1 MKKLIALFLSLCMLL
16 SLAACGGGGN
26 GGGGGAETPST
37 PAPQD
42 SAPESASDS
51 TSTVTVL
58 DGYEV
63 TVVTAADGTVTYD
76 GLTKDELESS
86 LPKEHIPQKLAAGID
101 VTFAFLCVNL
111 QSVSIKSMSDGME
124 AICEGYGINYEV
136 QEMYMDIA
144 TQLDCIENFL
154 TMGVSLIVTFCIDE
168 NAMAD
173 SAAKV
178 MDSGTALVILD
189 GTPSFDMSLNICTDP
204 YTVGYQEGKMVSAWV
219 DTAYP
224 DAGEGEVKAAL
235 LNNAFIPDFV
245 KQNEGLMAAIAED
258 ARINIVYEMAGTAH
272 TIDEGYTFA
281 EDALTS
287 DPEIV
292 LFMTKV
298 GSQGIGVN
306 NYLQS
311 VGLASDSVAVIAA
324 DCDEE
329 GRSMV
334 DAAVDSSA
342 SVLRGEIGY
351 GTYQRQDGMMD
362 LILQLVKGEI
372 EEGYATGEGI
382 YCYNSFGYVYDER

>member
-1 MKKLIALFLSLCMLL
+1 MKKLTALFLATCMTFALV
-16 SLAACGGGGN
+16 ACGQG
-26 GGGGGAETPST
+26 ETNSSQPSENN
-37 PAPQD
+37 D
-42 SAPESASDS
+42 NVSDS
-51 TSTVTVL
+51 SSDSSTVTVL
-58 DGYEV
+58 DNYEV
-63 TVVTAADGTVTYD
+63 TIGTTEDGSTTYD
-76 GLTKDELESS
+76 GFTKEQLESS
-86 LPKEHIPQKLAAGID
+86 LPKEHIPQKLAAGVD
-101 VTFAFLCVNL
+101 VTIAFLCVNL

-124 AICEGYGINYEV
+124 KICEGYGINYEV

-154 TMGVSLIVTFCIDE
+154 TMEVSMIVTFCIDE

-173 SAAKV
+173 AAAKV

-189 GTPSFDMSLNICTDP
+189 GTPSFDLSLNICTDP
-204 YTVGYQEGKMVSAWV
+204 YDVGYQEGKMISAWV
-219 DTAYP
+219 EQTYP

-235 LNNAFIPDFV
+235 MNNAIIPDFV
-245 KQNEGLMAAIAED
+245 RQNEGLMAALRED
-258 ARINIVYEMAGTAH
+258 NRIQIVYEVAGTAH

-281 EDALTS
+281 EDAMTS
-287 DPEIV
+287 DSEIV

-311 VGLASDSVAVIAA
+311 AGKATDSVAVFAA

-329 GRSMV
+329 GRTMV
-334 DAAVDSSA
+334 DASTDSSA

-351 GTYQRQDGMMD
+351 GTYQREEGVMD
-362 LILQLVKGEI
+362 LIIRYLEGEL
-372 EEGYATGEGI
+372 EEGYTTGEGI

>member
-1 MKKLIALFLSLCMLL
+1 MKKLTALFLAFCMVFALT
-16 SLAACGGGGN
+16 ACGQGGGDSSQQPEN
-26 GGGGGAETPST
+26 NNSAAEPNSGGTE
-37 PAPQD
+37 
-42 SAPESASDS
+42 
-51 TSTVTVL
+51 TVTVL
-58 DGYEV
+58 DGYAV
-63 TVVTAADGTVTYD
+63 TVATADDGTVTYD
-76 GLTKDELESS
+76 GLTKAELESS
-86 LPKEHIPQKLAAGID
+86 LPKENIPQKLAAGVD

-124 AICEGYGINYEV
+124 KICESYGINYEV

-154 TMGVSLIVTFCIDE
+154 TMEVSMIVTFCIDE

-173 SAAKV
+173 AAAKV
-178 MDSGTALVILD
+178 MNSGTALVILD
-189 GTPSFDMSLNICTDP
+189 GTPSFDLSLNICTSP
-204 YTVGYQEGKMVSAWV
+204 YDVGYQEGKMISAWV
-219 DTAYP
+219 DQTYP

-235 LNNAFIPDFV
+235 MNNAIIPDFV
-245 KQNEGLMAAIAED
+245 RQNEGLMAALSED
-258 ARINIVYEMAGTAH
+258 SRINIVYEVAGTAH

-281 EDALTS
+281 EDAMTS

-292 LFMTKV
+292 LFMTKT

-311 VGLASDSVAVIAA
+311 AGKASDSVAVFSA

-334 DAAVDSSA
+334 DASADSSA

-351 GTYQRQDGMMD
+351 GTYERQEGVMD
-362 LILQLVKGEI
+362 LIIQLVKGEL
-372 EEGYATGEGI
+372 EEGHVTGEGI